1 MFFPVTDV
9 SAGKNTNFSAPTCF
23 DERSSTEDTRGVK
36 VHNPPHTASTDL
48 LDQVADLIAEDQPHR
63 AYTDETR
70 TALGHFEAFSVEMP
84 QSYLGYR
91 YRLRVLF
98 DGQRGSLPA
107 VDVLR
112 FIAMTV
118 DDGRT
123 LRLHLTKKY
132 GLFDEPGFGDG
143 QPDKAYV
150 DEATELLAKV
160 ESWARWKHGVDTITA
175 QSETL
180 SHLENM
186 IALLLASDIPDASE
200 VHDYF
205 MTEIFKR
212 LDEAG
217 VSKTR
222 ASITNALLQ
231 TLLNDRAHDPG
242 RAVQK
247 IRDQF
252 RDLRDGRY
260 EFLRRY
266 EDSLTRRKFELE
278 QERIDFEVLPPGTD
292 LEEHVRR
299 EHRRAAPNSGPRPA
313 PEKLRVL
320 EDLRSY
326 FGPERCHVLQGI
338 PSRRNLTGSFNTNIN
353 DSYLVLVI
361 ACVDRSGQH
370 VGDDAIAISPLT
382 DQATFYVRHD
392 AVAYSWKEI
401 FSYPKR
407 DAAAMGARR
416 LHLTGPAGWDP
427 ATALRERLIALAQ
440 CSPHQFREGTPV
452 PVPGTHKYSI
462 TR

>member
-1 MFFPVTDV
+1 
-9 SAGKNTNFSAPTCF
+9 
-23 DERSSTEDTRGVK
+23 VK
-36 VHNPPHTASTDL
+36 VQNLPHTASTYL

-70 TALGHFEAFSVEMP
+70 TTLGHFEALSVEMP

-123 LRLHLTKKY
+123 LRQHLTKKY
-132 GLFDEPGFGDG
+132 GQFDEPGFGDG

-217 VSKTR
+217 VSTTR
-222 ASITNALLQ
+222 AFITNALLQ
-231 TLLNDRAHDPG
+231 TLLDDRAHDPG

-252 RDLRDGRY
+252 RDLREGRY

-278 QERIDFEVLPPGTD
+278 EERIDFEVLPPGTD
-292 LEEHVRR
+292 LEEHARR
-299 EHRRAAPNSGPRPA
+299 EHRRTAPNSGPRLA
-313 PEKLRVL
+313 PEKLQVL
-320 EDLRSY
+320 KDLEQH
-326 FGPERCHVLQGI
+326 FGPDRCQRLRGI
-338 PSRRNLTGSFNTNIN
+338 PSRNNLAGPFDSNIN
-353 DSYLVLVI
+353 GSYLVLVI
-361 ACVDRSGQH
+361 RHIDRSGHH
-370 VGDDAIAISPLT
+370 VGDDAIAISPLAG
-382 DQATFYVRHD
+382 QATFYVRHD
-392 AVAYSWKEI
+392 AVDHSWKEI

-407 DAAAMGARR
+407 DATAMGARR
-416 LHLTGPAGWDP
+416 LLLKGGTGWDP

-452 PVPGTHKYSI
+452 PVPGAHKY
-462 TR
+462 TVT